1 MRKKEKEEVIV
12 KRYGRGIL
20 IGYAALCLAAAVL
33 GAVMLWMSEWS
44 FDSWYYVCCVAVGA
58 GGFLWTVARI
68 VRHSRTPKNLVV
80 LRGSVLCAFTDAG
93 RQEFRPEEIQF
104 VDEDPIRKR
113 SRTYDKGELDISLK
127 DGRHIEIK
135 YAERERFEEACQS
148 ALKQIEEKN
157 YTDYL
162 REDNFHTIYRYGIA
176 CYKKKCRVQVEKEKE
191 I

>member
-104 VDEDPIRKR
+104 FDEDPIRKR

-135 YAERERFEEACQS
+135 YADGLTMAKERLLELKTLAQAGLETNALSGEEMTEEA
-148 ALKQIEEKN
+148 K
-157 YTDYL
+157 
-162 REDNFHTIYRYGIA
+162 G
-176 CYKKKCRVQVEKEKE
+176 
-191 I
+191 

>member
-1 MRKKEKEEVIV
+1 M
-12 KRYGRGIL
+12 
-20 IGYAALCLAAAVL
+20 
-33 GAVMLWMSEWS
+33 
-44 FDSWYYVCCVAVGA
+44 GA

-135 YAERERFEEACQS
+135 YADGVTMAKERLLELKTLAQAGLETNALSGEEMTEVA
-148 ALKQIEEKN
+148 K
-157 YTDYL
+157 
-162 REDNFHTIYRYGIA
+162 G
-176 CYKKKCRVQVEKEKE
+176 
-191 I
+191 